1 MHWVGAVAPG
11 YPAASLLGVWLELG
25 CETRRFARPPDSA
38 GCLGPLACVRAA
50 SGPCAA
56 EGPREP
62 RRLPS
67 RPSRA
72 SGRGTP
78 LVRAGK
84 PSRLPPAPA
93 CGGAASVGPGCCVS
107 SSSSSVLTPLCLG
120 GHDCR
125 LGREGQGTSPGGSAA
140 PGALAAGCACL
151 LRTAP
156 GASPS
161 PSTTGFTWRA
171 PVGTLGLRR
180 GTAGPWLFQQFRARS
195 FPGALGRS
203 TRRATYTWD
212 P

>member
-11 YPAASLLGVWLELG
+11 FPAASLLGVWLELG
-25 CETRRFARPPDSA
+25 CETLRFARPPVSA

-107 SSSSSVLTPLCLG
+107 SSSSVLTPLCLG

-125 LGREGQGTSPGGSAA
+125 LGREGQGTPSARN
-140 PGALAAGCACL
+140 AAGCACL
-151 LRTAP
+151 LRTAT
-156 GASPS
+156 GASPA
-161 PSTTGFTWRA
+161 PSTAGVAWHA
-171 PVGTLGLRR
+171 PADALGLRR
-180 GTAGPWLFQQFRARS
+180 GTAGLWLSQQLRARS
-195 FPGALGRS
+195 FPGALGLS
-203 TRRATYTWD
+203 ARRATSTWD
-212 P
+212 A